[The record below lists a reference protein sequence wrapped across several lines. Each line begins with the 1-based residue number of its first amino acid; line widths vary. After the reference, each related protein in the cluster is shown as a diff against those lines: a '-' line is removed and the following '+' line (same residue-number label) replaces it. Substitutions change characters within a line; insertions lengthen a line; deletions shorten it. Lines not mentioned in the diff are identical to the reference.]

1 MFCKFASFVFTVTCN
16 FCSNDSIFFVDRIL
30 NCWINFD
37 NFFLNRIDDDEDI
50 DIDHLDD
57 DRRDDFLFVLSD
69 ILTDVDLWFFNFNSF
84 VKHFVDRIRTFFDF
98 VINCLEDVVN
108 FFRIDFF
115 FDFLTFDLN
124 FFNRVDIDNLLKK
137 F

>member
-1 MFCKFASFVFTVTCN
+1 M
-16 FCSNDSIFFVDRIL
+16 